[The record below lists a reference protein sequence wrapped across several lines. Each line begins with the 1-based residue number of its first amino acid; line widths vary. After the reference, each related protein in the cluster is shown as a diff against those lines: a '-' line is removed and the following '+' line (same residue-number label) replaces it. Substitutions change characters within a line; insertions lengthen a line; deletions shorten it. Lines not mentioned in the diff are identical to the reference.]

1 MGEPFAEE
9 GNQEGKED
17 KGGAGVVLQE
27 DEAGRDKHHE
37 GKGDAGARKG
47 EVDIDGTDS
56 LGQGEGGGEFGELG
70 GLEFEGTE
78 VYPRLSAVGYS
89 ADKESNNKQD
99 KDNAIYDIGTAGEY
113 PWMDEQH
120 TDGHNESDTHPKELL
135 AMLT

>member
-1 MGEPFAEE
+1 MR
-9 GNQEGKED
+9 
-17 KGGAGVVLQE
+17 V
-27 DEAGRDKHHE
+27 
-37 GKGDAGARKG
+37 RKG

-113 PWMDEQH
+113 SWMDEQH